1 MNRTATIEKLVSTTG
16 AYMVVDIAPVLC
28 VTPTIGLLKRC
39 TKNWLTLA
47 ALGLV
52 NFASASQAQ
61 VQKTVLV
68 INQFGQS
75 APVSVLISNQL
86 RAAVHSDG
94 RFQVQFYWENLDAAD
109 LSDDSLNVQRALI
122 AQRYLGQHLDL
133 IVLVGPDVA
142 HFLTDKS
149 KPFYPGVPV
158 VFCCSSPGQPG
169 QPVADYRSTGS
180 WLQFDPAKTV
190 DAALRLLPATSHV
203 FVVAGQSRFD
213 KGVVALAKASL
224 ASYEGKVDIT
234 YLTDLS
240 MNQLQKRLKQ
250 LPDHSIVLFLTY
262 FKDAQGRE
270 FLNSAEALPM
280 IEAASNAPVFG
291 VVDLYVGRGVVG
303 GFAVNVEEQGRI
315 AGRDVVEIL
324 GGKAPQDIPVVHG
337 HSIYIFDWR
346 ALKHWNLDERRLPAG
361 STLVYLEPTIWDRY
375 KPHLLTGLLVIVSL
389 SLLVAFLLYRR
400 RQHERMQAAEQF
412 GGMLIN
418 AQEDERRRIASDLHD
433 DFSQRL
439 AMLSLGL
446 DSAAQMIPES
456 STEANRHIQELSDN
470 AAELGADLHTLSRR
484 LHSSSLDKLG
494 VTAAVSAL
502 CKEFAAQLGIKIEC
516 GLDSIPRSI
525 DPSVALCIFRLTQEA
540 LRNVRKH
547 SGGSQVQVN
556 LHLEDSTIHLSVC
569 DQGIGFNRKELRP
582 NAGLGLRI
590 MEERVRQVGGQI
602 DIQSELGMGTKI
614 VARLPMQAQDGQEWA
629 RAHHI
634 NEG

>member
-169 QPVADYRSTGS
+169 QPVADSRSTGS

-213 KGVVALAKASL
+213 KGVVALAKARL